1 MSLMSSLYVG
11 VTGLNVSQNA
21 LNTTA
26 HNLANV
32 QTKGFTRQQVVQVD
46 RNYLNIGVNHISTL
60 QTGMGVNI
68 ATVKQVRDMFLDQS
82 YRKELGR
89 QGFYDVQYEA
99 VQEVE
104 GMFGELEGVAFQDS
118 LDDLWTSLQE
128 LAKEPDSLVARK
140 SLVQTSVS
148 FIERAE
154 MIGNQLK
161 EYQVNLNTQIINKV
175 NRVNGIADGIK
186 ELNDKIRRY
195 ESTRLEKAND
205 LRDERNNL
213 LDELGQIVS
222 ITYKENSTGVVTV
235 NAEGVPIVTEDQ
247 TFKMDVTKVSDS
259 TDMLKPIWPYY
270 GNVDVFNLDRAT
282 SSANDTDI
290 GSLKGLLVARGSDT
304 ANYKDIPIKPV
315 EPLMKDYGT
324 VADYNTAYADYES
337 KLASYNSDVT
347 DYNNRVNASVLMTV
361 QAQFDQLVHGIV
373 TTLND
378 VLSPNTTA
386 TIPSGASIKYPDGT
400 IVNLTADTDYL
411 VLDEDKAPI
420 GMDADKTMGEALF
433 NRKSVDRYTTVEVT
447 YPDSSVKTIKVYN
460 EEKKEDNYS
469 LFTLGEIEVNPEI
482 LSNVS
487 KIPLSTNGG
496 GDGFDIKAAQKLV
509 DKWQEA
515 FATLSPNTLTKNNFN
530 DYYTALISDLANRGD
545 QLNNIST
552 NQESMVNNIDSQ
564 RQQTA
569 GVSSDEELTNL
580 IKYQHAYNASSRY
593 ITTVSDMLEHIIMR
607 LGN

>member
-11 VTGLNVSQNA
+11 VTGLTVSQNS

-32 QTKGFTRQQVVQVD
+32 ETKGYTRQQVLQVD
-46 RNYLNIGVNHISTL
+46 RNYLKLGVNHISTL
-60 QTGMGVNI
+60 QTGLGVNI
-68 ATVKQVRDMFLDQS
+68 ATVRQVRDMFLDQS
-82 YRKELGR
+82 YRKEIGR
-89 QGFYDVQYEA
+89 QGFYEVQYEA

-104 GMFGELEGVAFQDS
+104 GMFGELEGVTFQDS
-118 LDDLWTSLQE
+118 MEKLWTSLQE

-161 EYQVNLNTQIINKV
+161 EYQINLNTQIMNKV
-175 NRVNGIADGIK
+175 NRVNEIADGIK
-186 ELNDKIRRY
+186 DLNDKIRRY
-195 ESTRLEKAND
+195 ESTGLENAND

-235 NAEGVPIVTEDQ
+235 NAEGVPLVTEDE
-247 TFKMDVTKVSDS
+247 TYKMGVEKVSDS
-259 TDMLKPIWPYY
+259 TDMLKPVWPYY
-270 GNVDVFNLDRAT
+270 GNVDVFNLDKAT
-282 SSANDTDI
+282 SSADNTDI
-290 GSLKGLLVARGSDT
+290 GSLKGLLVARGSEA
-304 ANYKDIPIKPV
+304 ANYTKIPINPV
-315 EPLMKDYGT
+315 RADYAT
-324 VADYNTAYADYES
+324 DADYDAAVADY
-337 KLASYNSDVT
+337 KLKVS
-347 DYNNRVNASVLMTV
+347 DYNNQVNASVLMTV
-361 QAQFDQLVHGIV
+361 QAQFDQLIHGIV

-378 VLSPNTTA
+378 VLSPNTET
-386 TIPSGASIKYPDGT
+386 TIPTGSTITYPDGT
-400 IVNLTADTDYL
+400 TVTLTADTDYT
-411 VLDEDKAPI
+411 VLDEDEAPV
-420 GMDADKTMGEALF
+420 GMDSDKTMGEALF
-433 NRKSVDRYTTVEVT
+433 NRKSVDRYTTVDVT
-447 YPDSSVKTIKVYN
+447 YSDGTTKTMKLYN
-460 EEKKEDNYS
+460 KENAADNYS

-487 KIPLSTNGG
+487 KIPLSANGG
-496 GDGFDIKAAQKLV
+496 GDGFDIDAAQKLV
-509 DKWQEA
+509 EKWQEA
-515 FATLSPNTLTKNNFN
+515 FATLSPNTLTKNNFK

-545 QLNNIST
+545 QLYTIST
-552 NQESMVNNIDSQ
+552 NQESMANSIDSQ

-593 ITTVSDMLEHIIMR
+593 ITTVSEMLEHIIMR

>member
-11 VTGLNVSQNA
+11 VTGLTVSQNS

-32 QTKGFTRQQVVQVD
+32 ETKGYTRQQVLQVD
-46 RNYLNIGVNHISTL
+46 RNYLKLGVNHISTL
-60 QTGMGVNI
+60 QTGLGVNI
-68 ATVKQVRDMFLDQS
+68 ATVRQVRDMFLDQS
-82 YRKELGR
+82 YRKEIGR
-89 QGFYDVQYEA
+89 QGFYEVQYEA

-104 GMFGELEGVAFQDS
+104 GMFGELEGVTFQDS
-118 LDDLWTSLQE
+118 MEKLWTSLQE

-161 EYQVNLNTQIINKV
+161 EYQINLNTQIMNKV
-175 NRVNGIADGIK
+175 NRVNEIADGIK
-186 ELNDKIRRY
+186 DLNDKIRRY
-195 ESTRLEKAND
+195 ESTGLENAND

-235 NAEGVPIVTEDQ
+235 NAEGVPLVTEDE
-247 TFKMDVTKVSDS
+247 TYKMGVEKVSDS
-259 TDMLKPIWPYY
+259 TDMLKPVWPYY
-270 GNVDVFNLDRAT
+270 GNVDVFNLDKAT
-282 SSANDTDI
+282 SSADNTDI
-290 GSLKGLLVARGSDT
+290 GSLKGLLVARGSEA
-304 ANYKDIPIKPV
+304 ANYTKIPINPV
-315 EPLMKDYGT
+315 RADYAT
-324 VADYNTAYADYES
+324 DADYDAAVADY
-337 KLASYNSDVT
+337 KLKVS
-347 DYNNRVNASVLMTV
+347 DYNNQVNASVLMTV
-361 QAQFDQLVHGIV
+361 QAQFDQLIHGIV

-378 VLSPNTTA
+378 VLSPNTET
-386 TIPSGASIKYPDGT
+386 TIPTGSTITYPDGT
-400 IVNLTADTDYL
+400 TVTLTADTDYM
-411 VLDEDKAPI
+411 VLDEDEAPV
-420 GMDADKTMGEALF
+420 GMDSDKTMGEALF
-433 NRKSVDRYTTVEVT
+433 NRKSVDRYTTVDVT
-447 YPDSSVKTIKVYN
+447 YSDGTTKTMKLYN
-460 EEKKEDNYS
+460 KENAADNYS

-487 KIPLSTNGG
+487 KIPLSANGG
-496 GDGFDIKAAQKLV
+496 GDGFDIDAAQKLV
-509 DKWQEA
+509 EKWQEA
-515 FATLSPNTLTKNNFN
+515 FATLSPNTLTKNNFK

-545 QLNNIST
+545 QLYTIST
-552 NQESMVNNIDSQ
+552 NQESMANSIDSQ

-593 ITTVSDMLEHIIMR
+593 ITTVSEMLEHIIMR